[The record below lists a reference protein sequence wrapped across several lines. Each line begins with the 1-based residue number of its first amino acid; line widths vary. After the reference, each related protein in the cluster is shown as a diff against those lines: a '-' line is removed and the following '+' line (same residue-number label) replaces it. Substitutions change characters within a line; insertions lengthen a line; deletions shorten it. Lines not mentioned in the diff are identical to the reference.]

1 MPEGEGRRRPGWLM
15 CAVACWA
22 ASAGLLVIA
31 GGCDRGARAT
41 GKARPANIV
50 LIVIDTLRA
59 DHLGCYGYFRDT
71 SPNIDAFAGQ
81 AIFFEQA
88 YAPMATTLPSHASLF
103 TGLYPLEHGIQ
114 ANVGDNGRRFRSQP
128 GLRSIVE
135 IMQANGYATAAF
147 VSAAPLKRVCGLD
160 AGFDTYVEPR
170 TAQEDAGPTT
180 DAALAWLDQ
189 HSDKRFFLFVHYF
202 DPHVPYGP
210 PPPYHSMFTADPQLR
225 AFIAER
231 QIPDVVQPGL
241 CRGRV
246 PTVTHVATNLYDGE
260 IRYCDEH
267 VGRLLDSLRQRG
279 LWDSSVIIVTSDHGE
294 GLNQHDW
301 PQHGRTW
308 NEQVHVPLMIR
319 FPRADTALPKRFTP
333 LVSLI
338 DVFPTVLGQLRPHW
352 AGEFLSQARG
362 VDVLTAGF
370 QERPVFAQRSARDC
384 GESGGP
390 LYALTSSQWRYHYT
404 PDKPE
409 LLFDRHL
416 DPHELHNAAG
426 QFAAQTEQLR
436 RQTLELVAALKRRG
450 DSFGPDDAK
459 PLELDP
465 QLQREMEALGY
476 IGSANDEEEEKPPTT
491 KPAGQPGQPQPQPQ
505 P

>member
-1 MPEGEGRRRPGWLM
+1 M
-15 CAVACWA
+15 
-22 ASAGLLVIA
+22 IA
-31 GGCDRGARAT
+31 GGCDRGARAKD
-41 GKARPANIV
+41 KARPANIV

-71 SPNIDAFAGQ
+71 SPNIDAFAEQ

-88 YAPMATTLPSHASLF
+88 ITPIAVTLPSHTSLF

-114 ANVGDNGRRFRSQP
+114 ANIGDDGPPFRSKP
-128 GLRSIVE
+128 RLRSIVE
-135 IMQANGYATAAF
+135 IAQSNDYATAAF

-160 AGFDTYVEPR
+160 IGFDTYVQPK

-180 DAALAWLDQ
+180 DAALAWLDRRG
-189 HSDKRFFLFVHYF
+189 HERFFLFVHYF
-202 DPHVPYGP
+202 DPHVPYAP
-210 PPPYHSMFTADPQLR
+210 TPPYHSMFTTDSQLR

-231 QIPDVVQPGL
+231 EIPDVVRPGL

-279 LWDSSVIIVTSDHGE
+279 LWENSVIIVTSDHGE

-319 FPRADTALPKRFTP
+319 FPKARGDLPKRFTP

-338 DVFPTVLGQLRPHW
+338 DVFPTVLGQLKPSW
-352 AGEFLSQARG
+352 ADEFLSQARG
-362 VDVLTAGF
+362 VDVLASGF
-370 QERPVFAQRSARDC
+370 QERPVLAERSGRDC
-384 GESGGP
+384 GEFGGS
-390 LYALTSSQWRYHYT
+390 LYALTSPQWRYHYT
-404 PDKPE
+404 PDQPE
-409 LLFDRHL
+409 LLFDRQL
-416 DPHELHNAAG
+416 DPHELHNVASES
-426 QFAAQTEQLR
+426 AAQTEQMR
-436 RQTLELVAALKRRG
+436 RQTLKLVTELKVRG
-450 DSFGPDDAK
+450 DSLRSGDVE
-459 PLELDP
+459 PLQLDP
-465 QLQREMEALGY
+465 QLRREMEALGY
-476 IGSANDEEEEKPPTT
+476 AGSTYDDEDQESPAT
-491 KPAGQPGQPQPQPQ
+491 KPASQPTQPQPQP
-505 P
+505 

>member
-1 MPEGEGRRRPGWLM
+1 MPQPNRPAPR
-15 CAVACWA
+15 CHPQTVPTACLVW
-22 ASAGLLVIA
+22 AGLLA
-31 GGCDRGARAT
+31 GLGGCERQAPSSNDPS
-41 GKARPANIV
+41 PANII
-50 LIVIDTLRA
+50 LIVVDTLRA

-71 SPNIDAFAGQ
+71 APNIDAFSEQ

-88 YAPMATTLPSHASLF
+88 YAPMATTLPSHTSLF
-103 TGLYPLEHGIQ
+103 TGRYPLEHGIQ
-114 ANVGDNGRRFRSQP
+114 ANLGDNGHPFRSHP

-135 IMQANGYATAAF
+135 IMQTNGYATAAF

-170 TAQEDAGPTT
+170 TAQEDAGPMT

-189 HSDKRFFLFVHYF
+189 RDDRPFFLFVHYF
-202 DPHVPYGP
+202 DPHVPYDP
-210 PPPYHSMFTADPQLR
+210 PPPYRSMFADDPQLR
-225 AFIAER
+225 AFLTER

-246 PTVTHVATNLYDGE
+246 PTITHVATNLYDGE

-279 LWDSSVIIVTSDHGE
+279 LWENSAIIVTSDHGE
-294 GLNQHDW
+294 GLNQHVW

-319 FPRADTALPKRFTP
+319 FPSPGGDLPKRFTR

-338 DVFPTVLGQLRPHW
+338 DVFPTVLAQLKTGW
-352 AGEFLSQARG
+352 AGEFLTQARG
-362 VDVLTAGF
+362 VDVLASDF

-384 GESGGP
+384 GEFGGS
-390 LYALTSSQWRYHYT
+390 LYALTSPQWRYHHT
-404 PDKPE
+404 PDQPE
-409 LLFDRHL
+409 LLFDRQL
-416 DPHELHNAAG
+416 DPYELNNVAG
-426 QFAAQTEQLR
+426 EFAAQTDQMR
-436 RQTLELVAALKRRG
+436 RQTLKLVAELKAHG
-450 DSFGPDDAK
+450 DRLRSDDVE
-459 PLELDP
+459 PLQLDP

-476 IGSANDEEEEKPPTT
+476 ISSAHDDEEEQDTPAT
-491 KPAGQPGQPQPQPQ
+491 KPASQLGQPQP
-505 P
+505 